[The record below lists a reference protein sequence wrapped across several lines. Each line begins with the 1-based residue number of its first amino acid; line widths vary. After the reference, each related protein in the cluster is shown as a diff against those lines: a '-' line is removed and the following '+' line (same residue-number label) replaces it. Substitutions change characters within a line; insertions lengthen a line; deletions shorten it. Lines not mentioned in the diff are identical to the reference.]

1 MVVEFPLKN
10 SLSYMIGPMKVYPVI
25 AKYMKDK
32 GYNNEVPMVELYDM
46 MAKKI
51 YYIANITK

>member
-1 MVVEFPLKN
+1 
-10 SLSYMIGPMKVYPVI
+10 MIGPMKVYPVI